1 MFCYTVRRIR
11 QKPTH
16 EEGATEI
23 RKLCTLL
30 LTLALCLL
38 LSGCARTDYKR
49 AGVLYAAGDLEAAL
63 AAYTALGDYKD
74 SEELAER
81 IRYDLG
87 KAAMAEENWEAAAD
101 YFRDAHYN
109 DSEALLEQ
117 CETAPVPA
125 AVEDFLKALEPLVTE
140 RLKGTTA
147 QQSELVP
154 MLKKELA
161 ALEPFRELEAA
172 QPYLA
177 SLELQL
183 ATMDGIVDHS
193 YQLQWQQGR
202 LQRREALLRLRQ
214 DYGFMSGDA
223 AFEKEIAEGIEEL
236 RAYVAALEAIDRDI
250 TAQLNALTGF
260 TVIDKSRAELTLTNN
275 TRYRFEAEFILQ
287 MFRADD
293 TQFIKESTVPMADI
307 DPGERYDLMAAIG
320 STIQVESVNVDWWI
334 TEVEMMG

>member
-1 MFCYTVRRIR
+1 
-11 QKPTH
+11 
-16 EEGATEI
+16 
-23 RKLCTLL
+23 
-30 LTLALCLL
+30 
-38 LSGCARTDYKR
+38 
-49 AGVLYAAGDLEAAL
+49 VLYAAGDLEAAL

-140 RLKGTTA
+140 RLKGTAA

-172 QPYLA
+172 RPYLA
-177 SLELQL
+177 ALDVQL
-183 ATMDGIVDHS
+183 AALDVTVDHS

-202 LQRREALLRLRQ
+202 LRRREALLQLRQ
-214 DYGFMSGDA
+214 DYGFMADDA
-223 AFEKEIAEGIEEL
+223 AFENEIAAGIDEL
-236 RAYVAALEAIDRDI
+236 RAYVAALEAINRDI
-250 TAQLNALTGF
+250 SAQLSALAGF
-260 TVIDKSRAELTLTNN
+260 SVLDKSRAELTLQNN
-275 TRYRFEAEFILQ
+275 TAFPFSAEFILQ

-293 TQFIKESTVPMADI
+293 TQFIKETTIPMAAI
-307 DPGERYDLMAAIG
+307 EPGESYTLMAAIG
-320 STIQVESVNVDWWI
+320 STITVESVNVDWWI
-334 TEVEMMG
+334 TEIE

>member
-1 MFCYTVRRIR
+1 MRTAKTR
-11 QKPTH
+11 
-16 EEGATEI
+16 A
-23 RKLCTLL
+23 LMLA
-30 LTLALCLL
+30 LALCLL

-49 AGVLYAAGDLEAAL
+49 AGELYAAGDLEAAL

-74 SEELAER
+74 SKELAER
-81 IRYDLG
+81 VRYDLG
-87 KAAMAEENWEAAAD
+87 KAAMAEEDWETAAG

-125 AVEDFLKALEPLVTE
+125 VVDDFLKALEPLVAE
-140 RLKGTTA
+140 RLKGSTA

-154 MLKKELA
+154 MLEKERA

-172 QPYLA
+172 KPYLA
-177 SLELQL
+177 SLDLQI
-183 ATMDGIVDHS
+183 ATMDCIVDHS

-202 LQRREALLRLRQ
+202 LRRREALLELRQ
-214 DYGFMSGDA
+214 DYGFMAEDA

-250 TAQLNALTGF
+250 TAQLDALAGF
-260 TVIDKSRAELTLTNN
+260 TVIDKSRAELTLTNH
-275 TRYRFEAEFILQ
+275 TAYRFTVEFILQ

-293 TQFIKESTVPMADI
+293 TQFIKESTVPMAGI
-307 DPGERYDLMAAIG
+307 SPGQSYDLMAAIG
-320 STIQVESVNVDWWI
+320 STIKVESVNVDWWI
-334 TEVEMMG
+334 SEIDMK